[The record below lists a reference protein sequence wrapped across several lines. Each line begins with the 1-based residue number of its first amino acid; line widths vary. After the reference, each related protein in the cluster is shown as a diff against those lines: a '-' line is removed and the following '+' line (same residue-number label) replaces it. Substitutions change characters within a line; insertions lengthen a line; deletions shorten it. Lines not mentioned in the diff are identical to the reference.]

1 MHREATSSRA
11 NFPPMTSRRSALL
24 WINALGGTAVLASYA
39 YGFIVHPDTVGLMWG
54 GVPESW
60 RGLYTTA
67 MFPAAIGY
75 FPMTFFL
82 LFRTDLEQPTR
93 LGPQLGTALGAL
105 YCAIMISSA
114 LWMPMTF
121 AYIAQPSAAL
131 WAGICFVLA
140 LVGVSALC
148 IIALLDPTTTRPA
161 WCRLE
166 ARPPGFALLRVPDRR
181 IGCRDL
187 AIALRRLRASSK
199 FSPELR
205 AAGAATQRGLVGKNV
220 EAHRRVLD
228 AGDFNWMGF
237 SKNDSVTTAKNSAGL
252 VAP

>member
-1 MHREATSSRA
+1 MHREATGSRA
-11 NFPPMTSRRSALL
+11 DFPSMTSRRSALL

-82 LFRTDLEQPTR
+82 LFRTDLEQPIQ
-93 LGPQLGTALGAL
+93 LGPQLGTTLAAL

-148 IIALLDPTTTRPA
+148 IIALLTQLRPD
-161 WCRLE
+161 
-166 ARPPGFALLRVPDRR
+166 PPGIAWRLALL
-181 IGCRDL
+181 GSL
-187 AIALRRLRASSK
+187 GFAFQTA
-199 FSPELR
+199 
-205 AAGAATQRGLVGKNV
+205 
-220 EAHRRVLD
+220 VLD
-228 AGDFNWMGF
+228 AVIWPLLFGG
-237 SKNDSVTTAKNSAGL
+237 
-252 VAP
+252 